1 MGVKLVTGIID
12 ALSLVKFAQGY
23 INLHQQSGEG
33 CSLIEII

>member
-33 CSLIEII
+33 FSFESI